1 MRLDGISQISPHHRP
16 WTLPLGIPCYTTH
29 VNRAGFVNAT
39 HRPVCVIAAGL
50 EKRRSGDSSFGT
62 AHSTVVTCD
71 HSTHLNV
78 HLFRTTVASCA
89 CLCVGGTSHLNLPR
103 RTSGS
108 TRNHSPA
115 RIAPS
120 RRAPGESQRGAR
132 HGRCP
137 VPAIHLQARLHVTL
151 AFPQRLCAIHPLHPS
166 ARWLPLF
173 TRCLCWSRDSR
184 SRSAHEHV
192 AKGRCAP
199 LQYDRSLVLH
209 A

>member
-1 MRLDGISQISPHHRP
+1 MLHDA
-16 WTLPLGIPCYTTH
+16 
-29 VNRAGFVNAT
+29 N
-39 HRPVCVIAAGL
+39 
-50 EKRRSGDSSFGT
+50 
-62 AHSTVVTCD
+62 VTCD
-71 HSTHLNV
+71 HNTHLNV

-192 AKGRCAP
+192 AKTLCLYGFSQRLGDVRFLEPDCLQRESKSAHLKFHVIRFHGAP
-199 LQYDRSLVLH
+199 KFGLR
-209 A
+209 